1 MVYKRFYITIVL
13 LAVLLATIPLAAIWV
28 WKRSYMVVT
37 FYSLI
42 ALWPA
47 VLAYLIY
54 YINKT
59 NRDLAHFF
67 SAFQYKDSTLVFSSN
82 NDAPSFRKL
91 HQSFNGVIKAFS
103 QVLIEKEKDFIFFRR
118 TIEHSATGILAISA
132 SGKVLLCNEAFLRLF
147 CMHEISHVSSIKA
160 EIPSLYRLI
169 GDIRAG
175 QQQLLSHISV
185 NGPQKIAVKATE
197 FMLEEEYVK
206 LLSFQDIRSE
216 VDQTELDAWQKLI
229 RVLRHEIHNSVSP
242 ITLISSGLINQYEPD
257 KKPISPLLVTTNLV
271 DSTLK
276 GLHTI
281 QKLGKGLNTIVEQY
295 RSLTQ
300 LPKPVFEPINL
311 AHLLATHAELAKP
324 LLEFS
329 NIAMETSSPAAQL
342 VVNGD
347 EKMLI
352 QVLLNLTKN
361 AIEALANIPNGT
373 IKIWAGEN
381 ADGKYISVSDNGVG
395 ISSENVD
402 QIFTPFFTTKDS
414 GTGIGLSLS
423 RQIMRL
429 HGGTLTATSKEGEG
443 ATFKMKF

>member
-1 MVYKRFYITIVL
+1 
-13 LAVLLATIPLAAIWV
+13 
-28 WKRSYMVVT
+28 
-37 FYSLI
+37 
-42 ALWPA
+42 
-47 VLAYLIY
+47 
-54 YINKT
+54 
-59 NRDLAHFF
+59 
-67 SAFQYKDSTLVFSSN
+67 
-82 NDAPSFRKL
+82 
-91 HQSFNGVIKAFS
+91 
-103 QVLIEKEKDFIFFRR
+103 VLIEKEKDFIFFRR

-352 QVLLNLTKN
+352 QVLLNLTKM
-361 AIEALANIPNGT
+361 
-373 IKIWAGEN
+373 
-381 ADGKYISVSDNGVG
+381 
-395 ISSENVD
+395 
-402 QIFTPFFTTKDS
+402 Q
-414 GTGIGLSLS
+414 
-423 RQIMRL
+423 
-429 HGGTLTATSKEGEG
+429 
-443 ATFKMKF
+443 